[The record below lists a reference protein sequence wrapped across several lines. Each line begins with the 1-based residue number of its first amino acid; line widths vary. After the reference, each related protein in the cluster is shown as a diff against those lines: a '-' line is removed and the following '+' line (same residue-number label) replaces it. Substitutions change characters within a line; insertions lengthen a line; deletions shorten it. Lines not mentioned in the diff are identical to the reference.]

1 MLNQSTKT
9 SPSMQTCK
17 HQKGNHTMFK
27 TIAITILCTVA
38 FASAADYVFPGWDS
52 TDAAAFEAQIP
63 NADSPICKVVCA
75 SMAEFCRNKPADFAA
90 MKATIE
96 GVIDQLV
103 PTADENFKL
112 WLVKMI
118 ARSIGKAYKDDTY
131 IRDAWAYC
139 LTNPGVGDAEFFLL
153 TAEQL
158 GTTDA
163 IRWERMW
170 DVLAA
175 GLGASPPITMRLLQQ
190 YMRYLPASG
199 LSSQD
204 AYERL
209 TTLNRVYTPKL
220 IENATVWEPDVAQ
233 IRTVMESYK

>member
-9 SPSMQTCK
+9 SPSMPTCK
-17 HQKGNHTMFK
+17 HQKGTHTMFK
-27 TIAITILCTVA
+27 TIAIIILCTVA
-38 FASAADYVFPGWDS
+38 FASAAEYVFPGWRS

-63 NADSPICKVVCA
+63 NADSSYNKVLCA

-96 GVIDQLV
+96 GVITQQT
-103 PTADENFKL
+103 PEADDDYKL
-112 WLVKMI
+112 MMVKLL
-118 ARSIGKAYKDDTY
+118 SYNIGVRRYKDDAY

-139 LTNPGVGDAEFFLL
+139 LANPSTVDYYFLTL
-153 TAEQL
+153 SADRL
-158 GTTDA
+158 GTTEA
-163 IRWERMW
+163 IKITRTWELLVEGKARP
-170 DVLAA
+170 AT
-175 GLGASPPITMRLLQQ
+175 ITQLLQNYVQ
-190 YMRYLPASG
+190 YLPTSG

-220 IENATVWEPDVAQ
+220 IENKAAWEPIVAQ
-233 IRTVMESYK
+233 IRTVMEAYK

>member
-1 MLNQSTKT
+1 MFNQFTKT
-9 SPSMQTCK
+9 SISMQTCK
-17 HQKGNHTMFK
+17 HPKGNHTMFK
-27 TIAITILCTVA
+27 TIAIIILCAGVFT
-38 FASAADYVFPGWDS
+38 SAAEYVFPGWNA
-52 TDAAAFEAQIP
+52 TEPAAFEAQLP
-63 NADSPICKVVCA
+63 NADSFTNKVICA
-75 SMAEFCRNKPADFAA
+75 SLAEFCRNKPADFAA

-118 ARSIGKAYKDDTY
+118 ALGRGQAYKDDTY

-139 LTNPGVGDAEFFLL
+139 LAHPSTTDAEFLML
-153 TAEQL
+153 PADRL
-158 GTTDA
+158 GTTEA
-163 IRWERMW
+163 IKIARTWEL
-170 DVLAA
+170 LAEGKVDPA
-175 GLGASPPITMRLLQQ
+175 IITRLLRAYVQ
-190 YMRYLPASG
+190 YLPASG

-220 IENATVWEPDVAQ
+220 IENKAAWEPIVAQ
-233 IRTVMESYK
+233 IRTVMEAYK

>member
-17 HQKGNHTMFK
+17 HPKGNHTMFK
-27 TIAITILCTVA
+27 IIAAIILCTVA
-38 FASAADYVFPGWDS
+38 FASAADYVFPGFEV

-63 NADSPICKVVCA
+63 NTDSSWDKVLCA
-75 SMAEFCRNKPADFAA
+75 SLAEFCRNKPADFAA

-103 PTADENFKL
+103 PTADKNFKPRM
-112 WLVKMI
+112 VKVL
-118 ARSIGKAYKDDTY
+118 SCYLGQVYKDDAY

-139 LTNPGVGDAEFFLL
+139 LANPCYYDVHFLSL
-153 TAEQL
+153 PSERL
-158 GTTDA
+158 GTTEA
-163 IRWERMW
+163 IKFARTWEL
-170 DVLAA
+170 LAE
-175 GLGASPPITMRLLQQ
+175 GKGNPDTITRLLRAYVQ
-190 YMRYLPASG
+190 YLPASG
-199 LSSQD
+199 LSAQD

-220 IENATVWEPDVAQ
+220 IENKTAWEPIVAQ
-233 IRTVMESYK
+233 IRTVMEAYK

>member
-9 SPSMQTCK
+9 GPSMQTSK
-17 HQKGNHTMFK
+17 HPKGKATMFK
-27 TIAITILCTVA
+27 TIAIIILCAGV
-38 FASAADYVFPGWDS
+38 FASAADFVFPGWGS
-52 TDAAAFEAQIP
+52 TEAAAFEAQIP
-63 NADSPICKVVCA
+63 NADSSMRKVLCA
-75 SMAEFCRNKPADFAA
+75 SLAEFCRNKPADFAA

-96 GVIDQLV
+96 GVITQQV
-103 PTADENFKL
+103 PEADDSFKL

-118 ARSIGKAYKDDTY
+118 AYNRGLAYKDDTY

-139 LTNPGVGDAEFFLL
+139 LANPSATDADFLAL
-153 TAEQL
+153 PSDRL

-163 IRWERMW
+163 IKIARTWEL
-170 DVLAA
+170 LAEGKA
-175 GLGASPPITMRLLQQ
+175 QPPIITRLLRAYVQ
-190 YMRYLPASG
+190 YLPASG

-220 IENATVWEPDVAQ
+220 IENKTAWEPIVAQ
-233 IRTVMESYK
+233 VRTVMEAYK

>member
-9 SPSMQTCK
+9 STSMQTCK
-17 HQKGNHTMFK
+17 HPKGNHTMFK
-27 TIAITILCTVA
+27 TIAIIILCTVA
-38 FASAADYVFPGWDS
+38 FASAADYVFPGWGS

-63 NADSPICKVVCA
+63 NADSPMRKVLCA
-75 SMAEFCRNKPADFAA
+75 SLAEFCRNKPADFAA

-103 PTADENFKL
+103 PTADEDFKL
-112 WLVKMI
+112 GRVKMM
-118 ARSIGKAYKDDTY
+118 ALGIGQAYKDDTY

-139 LTNPGVGDAEFFLL
+139 LANPSTIDYEFLML
-153 TAEQL
+153 PADRL
-158 GTTDA
+158 GTTEA
-163 IRWERMW
+163 IKIARTWEL
-170 DVLAA
+170 LAEGKA
-175 GLGASPPITMRLLQQ
+175 PSAHIKRLLRA
-190 YMRYLPASG
+190 YVRYLPASG

-220 IENATVWEPDVAQ
+220 IENKAAWEPIVAQ
-233 IRTVMESYK
+233 IRTVMEAYK

>member
-9 SPSMQTCK
+9 SISMQTCK

-27 TIAITILCTVA
+27 TIAIIILCTVA
-38 FASAADYVFPGWDS
+38 FTSAADFVFPGWGS

-63 NADSPICKVVCA
+63 NADSPMRKVLCA
-75 SMAEFCRNKPADFAA
+75 SLAEFCRNKPADFAA

-112 WLVKMI
+112 YLVKMI
-118 ARSIGKAYKDDTY
+118 ALCRGKAYKDDTY

-139 LTNPGVGDAEFFLL
+139 LAHPSTADAEFLVL
-153 TAEQL
+153 PSDRL
-158 GTTDA
+158 GTTEA
-163 IRWERMW
+163 IKIARTWEL
-170 DVLAA
+170 LAE
-175 GLGASPPITMRLLQQ
+175 GKGSPYFITRLLRAYVQ
-190 YMRYLPASG
+190 YLPASG

-220 IENATVWEPDVAQ
+220 IENKAAWEPIVAQ
-233 IRTVMESYK
+233 IRTVMEAYK